1 MRTRS
6 ILLVEDNPDDEELTL
21 LAFNQSQVLN
31 RVDVVRD
38 GEEALEYLF
47 CEGRFARREPEPPEL
62 VLLDLKL
69 PKVDGLEV
77 LRQVREDSRTRLQP
91 IVVLTSSKEEVDLVE
106 SYSLG
111 ANSYIQKPVD
121 FRQFSA
127 TIQALG
133 RYWLK
138 INEAPPW
145 QPA

>member
-1 MRTRS
+1 MKTRS

-47 CEGRFARREPEPPEL
+47 CEGRFTRREPEPPGL

-69 PKVDGLEV
+69 PKIDGLEV
-77 LRQVREDSRTRLQP
+77 LRLVREDSRTRLQP
-91 IVVLTSSKEEVDLVE
+91 VVVLTSSREEVDLVK
-106 SYSLG
+106 SYSFG

-121 FRQFSA
+121 FRQFSV
-127 TIQALG
+127 TIQTLG
-133 RYWLK
+133 RYWLT
-138 INEAPPW
+138 INEAPSW